1 MHAATRDKLK
11 SNFGDR
17 LQEVTDAFE
26 ELAVKVSKEDLLD
39 VVRFLRDDA
48 ELQYTHLSDVTATD
62 WPDDE
67 KRHELIYHL
76 YSYEIHE
83 YIRIK
88 VRVAEGEHAPTLC
101 NDWDCANWLEREV
114 YDMFGVLFE
123 GHPDLRRIL
132 MWDDFEGHPLRKDY
146 PLTYERPQFSFNKDN
161 PPEVIK

>member
-1 MHAATRDKLK
+1 MHSATRDKLK
-11 SNFGDR
+11 TQFGDR
-17 LQEVTDAFE
+17 LEEVTDE
-26 ELAVKVSKEDLLD
+26 YNELAIKVSKEDIPE
-39 VVRFLRDDA
+39 VVRFLRDDP
-48 ELQYTHLSDVTATD
+48 ELQYIHLSDITATD

-76 YSYEIHE
+76 YSYEILE

-88 VRVAEGEHAPTLC
+88 ARVAEAESVPTLC

-114 YDMFGVLFE
+114 FDMFGVQFQ

-132 MWDDFEGHPLRKDY
+132 MWEGFEGHPLRKDY

-161 PPEVIK
+161 PPEIIK